1 MVGVLGCNQVW
12 LKVFILMRMTK
23 ASFFKIV
30 AISLFIFLLGSGG
43 FLYTT
48 SASLPD
54 ASQIKRLHVHT
65 GIKVESSDGHII
77 GFLGHGL
84 SSPVSLDK
92 VPLNLVN
99 AVIAVEDQ
107 RYFEHRGVDIKG
119 LMRATVALIK
129 SGKKKQGGSTITMQ
143 LARYFYLT
151 RNKTYSR
158 KIKEILLAWKMN
170 RILSKKRF

>member
-1 MVGVLGCNQVW
+1 
-12 LKVFILMRMTK
+12 MRIAK

-30 AISLFIFLLGSGG
+30 AISLFIFLLGSGV

-48 SASLPD
+48 SASLLD

-92 VPLNLVN
+92 VPL
-99 AVIAVEDQ
+99 I
-107 RYFEHRGVDIKG
+107 
-119 LMRATVALIK
+119 
-129 SGKKKQGGSTITMQ
+129 
-143 LARYFYLT
+143 
-151 RNKTYSR
+151 
-158 KIKEILLAWKMN
+158 
-170 RILSKKRF
+170 